1 MPAYETHQGDDPFKV
16 FLSGGFS
23 SWRDDVRRQFK
34 GYHVDLYDPFE
45 RSGQQSIME
54 FTKQDLDAAMGSHL
68 VLAYHDFDPVYGL
81 TMECTAAYVS
91 GVPVI
96 YVTVQPRPISM
107 MCGVARAVFMDL
119 SMAVAF
125 IIKRF
130 EIQTQRDVAQRSRR
144 SSR

>member
-1 MPAYETHQGDDPFKV
+1 MPAYETHQGDDPFKI
-16 FLSGGFS
+16 FLSGGS
-23 SWRDDVRRQFK
+23 SDWRGEVKRMFR

-54 FTKQDLDAAMGSHL
+54 FTKEDLDAAASSHL
-68 VLAYHDFDPVYGL
+68 VLAFHDFDPVYGL
-81 TMECTAAYVS
+81 VMESVAAYYS

-107 MCGVARAVFMDL
+107 MCGVARAVFTD
-119 SMAVAF
+119 MAKAVMF
-125 IIKRF
+125 IIERF
-130 EIQTQRDVAQRSRR
+130 EIQTRRDVAQRSRR